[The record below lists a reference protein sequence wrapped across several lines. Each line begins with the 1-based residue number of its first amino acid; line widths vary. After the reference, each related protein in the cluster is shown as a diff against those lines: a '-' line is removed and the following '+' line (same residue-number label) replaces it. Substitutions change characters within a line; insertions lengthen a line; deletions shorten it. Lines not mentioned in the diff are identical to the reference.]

1 MIIGFIGHQKDPEGS
16 RDQIQHHNDQN
27 QTLTQ
32 WSAQERLE
40 KEEKGVPIWKQD
52 CYCVLLCIEKHNS
65 EAWVISEMMPDLIE
79 LSTLPLIHYR

>member
-1 MIIGFIGHQKDPEGS
+1 MNHMIIGSIGHQKDPEGS
-16 RDQIQHHNDQN
+16 RDQIQHHN
-27 QTLTQ
+27 LTQ

-40 KEEKGVPIWKQD
+40 KEEKGVPIQKQD

-65 EAWVISEMMPDLIE
+65 EAWFILEMMPDLIE

>member
-1 MIIGFIGHQKDPEGS
+1 MNHMIIGFIGHQKDPEGS

-40 KEEKGVPIWKQD
+40 KEEKGVPI
-52 CYCVLLCIEKHNS
+52 
-65 EAWVISEMMPDLIE
+65 
-79 LSTLPLIHYR
+79 